1 MLVITIVVVFT
12 APTGHCRNIVAVI
25 NSLFAALVR
34 NILTVLS

>member
-1 MLVITIVVVFT
+1 MLVITIVVFT